1 MLQRFGVS
9 LPADLLERFDA
20 LIDKRGYTN
29 RSEAIRDLIRD
40 SLIEEEWRAG
50 SEEVMGAA
58 IIVYDHHASDV
69 ARRLTTIQHEAQ
81 PIVVSTMHIH
91 LDHHNCMEILAL
103 KGRSSAVEALANK
116 LISAR
121 GVKHGKLFRSTRGT
135 AL

>member
-20 LIDKRGYTN
+20 LIEKRGYTN
-29 RSEAIRDLIRD
+29 RSEAIRDMIRD

-50 SEEVMGAA
+50 SEEVLGAA
-58 IIVYDHHASDV
+58 IIVYDHHVPDV
-69 ARRLTTIQHEAQ
+69 ARRLTTIQHDAH
-81 PIVVSTMHIH
+81 PLVVSTMHIH

-103 KGRSSAVEALANK
+103 KGRAASVEALANK

-121 GVKHGKLFRSTRGT
+121 GVKHGHLFRSTRG
-135 AL
+135 AGL